1 MESDY
6 FKILLALKAKRLEIA
21 SLKKVEA
28 FKIFHNATLEEIAKL
43 KPQTLE
49 DLAKIKGLGG
59 SKLSRYGVTILE
71 IVRKYGT
78 SDSLSESALSEV
90 EPHSGRLAL
99 KYSKNREISEVEP
112 QNERGSTSL
121 SSRKRALP
129 KVEPW
134 GLQGSTLKTLKPDA
148 LSVSEFLDLINGFFS
163 TKNYSIQG
171 ELTEFKISG
180 RSIFFSLKDK
190 KDSSLLNCYISQ
202 WAYESLGITLE
213 DGMEVL
219 VGGNPSIYKPYGKF
233 SFQAT
238 SIEPIGEG
246 ALRKAYELL
255 KKKLE
260 IEGLFARKREL
271 PEFIE
276 RIGVISSKSG
286 VVIHDFMKNLK
297 PRGFEISFYDARVEG
312 PEAVGNIVSG
322 INSLNKKNI
331 DVIVIIR
338 GGGSLESLQA
348 FNNERVARAIFGSP
362 IPTICGIGHD
372 VDVPIACLVG
382 DLSVSTPTAT
392 AHAVSRSWA
401 RLEEGLPMINHRLM
415 NSFESALVDKLNL
428 VDNFYNKA
436 TGIVRQLSVRIQRST
451 EDLVNSFKRIME
463 NTTQTV
469 SHAEKILAALNPE
482 NQLRLGYSI
491 LFDSAGKVLK
501 NIDSIE
507 IGDMIKARLQKGS
520 VSASIKEK
528 HKE

>member
-1 MESDY
+1 MSDDY
-6 FKILLALKAKRLEIA
+6 FKILLALKAKRLEIV

-28 FKIFHNATLEEIAKL
+28 FKVFHNATLEEIAKL

-59 SKLSRYGVTILE
+59 SKLAHYGVTILE
-71 IVRKYGT
+71 IVRKFAT
-78 SDSLSESALSEV
+78 TDPLIEV
-90 EPHSGRLAL
+90 QPHSGRLDL
-99 KYSKNREISEVEP
+99 KYSKNRGLSELEP
-112 QNERGSTSL
+112 QNERGSTSETF
-121 SSRKRALP
+121 P
-129 KVEPW
+129 KVEPL
-134 GLQGSTLKTLKPDA
+134 GLQGSTLKNALSDLRKDA
-148 LSVSEFLDLINGFFS
+148 LSVSEFLDLINGFFK

-190 KDSSLLNCYISQ
+190 KDNSILNCYISQ
-202 WAYESLGITLE
+202 WAYESLGIALE

-219 VGGNPSIYKPYGKF
+219 VGGSPAIYKPYGKF

-260 IEGLFARKREL
+260 TEGLFARKRPL

-297 PRGFEISFYDARVEG
+297 KRGFVVDFYDARVEG
-312 PEAVGNIVSG
+312 PEAVGNIVAG
-322 INSLNKKNI
+322 INTLTKRNL
-331 DVIVIIR
+331 DVVVLIR

-348 FNNERVARAIFGSP
+348 FNNERVARAIFASP

-401 RLEEGLPMINHRLM
+401 RLEEGLPMLNHRLM
-415 NSFESALVDKLNL
+415 NSFESELAAKLNL

-436 TGIVRQLSVRIQRST
+436 TSIVRQLSGRIQQST
-451 EDLVNSFKRIME
+451 EELVTSFKRLVEM
-463 NTTQTV
+463 TMQKV

-482 NQLRLGYSI
+482 NQLKLGYSI

-507 IGDMIKARLQKGS
+507 IGDMIKARLQSGS
-520 VSASIKEK
+520 VSAEVKTKE
-528 HKE
+528 